1 VRLLGEHDEMAPD
14 ALGNRIRVDYA
25 PGGEHGCEW
34 FRGLVDDLADDAL
47 VQADGG
53 AVVVSLRR

>member
-1 VRLLGEHDEMAPD
+1 MAPD